1 MPALSFGHFSGLE
14 AHISFGIYEYPYIL
28 TILSC
33 LGGCEWI
40 SAFFA
45 TGKNGLHD
53 A

>member
-14 AHISFGIYEYPYIL
+14 AHISFGIYEYPYIR

-40 SAFFA
+40 SVFFFCNR
-45 TGKNGLHD
+45 KKRPP
-53 A
+53 